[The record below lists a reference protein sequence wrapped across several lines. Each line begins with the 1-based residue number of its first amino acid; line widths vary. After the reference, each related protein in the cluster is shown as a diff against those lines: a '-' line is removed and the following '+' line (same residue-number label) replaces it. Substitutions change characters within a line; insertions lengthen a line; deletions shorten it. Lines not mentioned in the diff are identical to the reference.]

1 MTEQQLT
8 EKAIAFLKTEYGEDT
23 RRMDVVDNAVDN
35 GNGVL
40 HVDCT
45 VSIVGALSN
54 WTKWF
59 TFQNGEVTSMRW
71 QMR

>member
-23 RRMDVVDNAVDN
+23 RCMDVVDN

-45 VSIVGALSN
+45 VSIGGALSN